1 MSTIP
6 ILAHTDKERR
16 LNLTVA
22 SRVYLMEPQWNP
34 MVEQQALDRLH
45 RIGQK
50 KEVTTT
56 RYIIRNSIEEVGIPF
71 NNDI

>member
-1 MSTIP
+1 MLRTNSDME
-6 ILAHTDKERR
+6 LR

-22 SRVYLMEPQWNP
+22 SQVHLMEPQWNP

-50 KEVTTT
+50 KEVVTT
-56 RYIIRNSIEEVGIPF
+56 RYIIKNSIEEASPPF
-71 NNDI
+71 NCTS